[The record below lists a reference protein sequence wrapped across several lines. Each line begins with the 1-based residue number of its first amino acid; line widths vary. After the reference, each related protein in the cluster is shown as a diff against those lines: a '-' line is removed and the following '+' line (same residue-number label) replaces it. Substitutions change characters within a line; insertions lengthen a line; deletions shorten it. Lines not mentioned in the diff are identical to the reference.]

1 MRECMLV
8 ELCFLA
14 LRSGARPLA
23 RARARAHPPG
33 GSSAVVC
40 GKRWVHFHPLR
51 PVVRIF
57 SLCGGSGPSTSPFP
71 CRKSWLPARDKV
83 DLYPFDQREARS
95 AYAGT
100 NLRFCKSTETS
111 TYVVL
116 AFHLST
122 GRAREKSERKRER
135 DAQNPQDRGSQTIL
149 FPVRWAEMPGVMQKG
164 IHVDATCHGTST

>member
-1 MRECMLV
+1 METGRMDARMYVGGTL
-8 ELCFLA
+8 LSA
-14 LRSGARPLA
+14 SSKRRPLTRA

-40 GKRWVHFHPLR
+40 GERWVRFHPLR
-51 PVVRIF
+51 PVIRIF
-57 SLCGGSGPSTSPFP
+57 SLCGGSGPSTSPSP
-71 CRKSWLPARDKV
+71 CRKSWLSARDKV

-122 GRAREKSERKRER
+122 GRAREESERKRER
-135 DAQNPQDRGSQTIL
+135 GCTESAG
-149 FPVRWAEMPGVMQKG
+149 
-164 IHVDATCHGTST
+164 